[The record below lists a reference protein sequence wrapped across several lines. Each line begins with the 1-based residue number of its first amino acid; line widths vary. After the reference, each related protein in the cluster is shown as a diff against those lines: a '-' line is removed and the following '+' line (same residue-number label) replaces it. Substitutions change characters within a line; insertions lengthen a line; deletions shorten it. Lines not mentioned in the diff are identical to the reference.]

1 MEDRRGR
8 IVARGA
14 DQHFGVADSATANV
28 MVTPR
33 PMIMRR

>member
-14 DQHFGVADSATANV
+14 DQHFAVAGFRNRERNGHAAA
-28 MVTPR
+28 R
-33 PMIMRR
+33 